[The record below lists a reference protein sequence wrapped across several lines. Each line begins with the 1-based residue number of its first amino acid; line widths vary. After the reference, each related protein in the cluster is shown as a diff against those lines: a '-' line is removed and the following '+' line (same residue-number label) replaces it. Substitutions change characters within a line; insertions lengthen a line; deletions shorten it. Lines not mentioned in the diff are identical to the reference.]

1 MMVEYN
7 DPENFPQLK
16 KDVTAGKVY
25 SIMLAFQ

>member
-16 KDVTAGKVY
+16 KDITAGKVH
-25 SIMLAFQ
+25 SIILALQ